1 MRFFVEH
8 VVRYAL
14 RHKVL
19 AAINILSIALGV
31 AVYLAIQIA
40 NRSATSAFRA
50 SVDVVAG
57 RANLETGGVMDDALF
72 PALQK
77 VDGVAAA
84 TPVVEGLVTL
94 ADHPGE
100 YLRILGIDP
109 LTNGTFENSK
119 IDAPDRESS
128 KGDAWF
134 SDPAAVAVTSQ
145 FAEAHHLSR
154 GDALRIKVNGREAR
168 LVLRFILRQRDGES
182 QFAIMDLGWAQELLQ
197 LQGKLTKVLFRVND
211 PANPG
216 PVRDQIQRLL
226 PPDVLVQAPEERS
239 RQVEQMLAGFQLN
252 LTALS
257 MVSLLVGVFLIYN
270 TVTASVVRRRSELGI
285 LRTLGASRQ
294 RIRFLFFGEAAL
306 YGVLGST
313 FGCAGG
319 VLLANWL
326 VHVVS
331 KTVTNLYI
339 LVNIEHLYLP
349 VWQIPW
355 VFLLGVVAAILGAV
369 VPANDGANL
378 PPLRALNLGSLIE
391 RSQKPRLIWILLSG
405 ASLLLA
411 FLTAQYALNGHRPA
425 GFLCALLT
433 MGGFCCLGPHVT
445 HWCGICTG
453 RIFKTVF
460 LLQLASQNFVR
471 ASYRHAITVAAL
483 ASALAMLISI
493 SIMIYSFRKTIDRWV
508 DKRLVADL
516 FIAPAANETIGFEN
530 FVPEELIQAVKS
542 QPEVEMIDTYRGLTV
557 LVNREPI
564 SLGVVVGTKRNI
576 PEYVG
581 GRNAEKYEAFRKQDA
596 VTISE
601 PLSRRLRLKEGDP
614 VPIATPTGIR
624 TFQVA
629 GVFYDYTRDSGV
641 MLMQRR
647 TFEQYW
653 HDSRVNSVALYLRP
667 GTRAEAVADSIRR
680 NYAKAQDYRFSLNR
694 DLRHAVFELFD
705 QTFAITHVLRVIA
718 VFVAVVGIVLNL
730 AVLVDERKREIG
742 MLRAMGVTRSQVR
755 GLIIAESQL
764 IGIASLSV
772 GLVGGWALSLVLTE
786 VINKAFFGWSI
797 PLRIPWEQLLFTPI
811 WLLPIAAFA
820 SLLPARRATNA
831 NIIESIR
838 MDA

>member
-168 LVLRFILRQRDGES
+168 LVLRYILRQRDGES
-182 QFAIMDLGWAQELLQ
+182 QFAFMDLGWAQELLQ

-294 RIRFLFFGEAAL
+294 RIRLLFLGEAAL

-355 VFLLGVVAAILGAV
+355 VLLLGVVAAILGAV

-508 DKRLVADL
+508 DRRLVADL

-564 SLGVVVGTKRNI
+564 SLGVIVGTKRNI

-641 MLMQRR
+641 MLMQRS

>member
-168 LVLRFILRQRDGES
+168 LVLRYILRQRDGES
-182 QFAIMDLGWAQELLQ
+182 QFAFMDLGWAQELLQ

-294 RIRFLFFGEAAL
+294 RIRLLFLGEAAL

-355 VFLLGVVAAILGAV
+355 VLLLGVVAAILGAV

-433 MGGFCCLGPHVT
+433 MGGVCCLGPHVT

-508 DKRLVADL
+508 DRRLVADL

-641 MLMQRR
+641 MLMQRS

-820 SLLPARRATNA
+820 SLLPASRATNA

>member
-1 MRFFVEH
+1 VSFFFEH

-57 RANLETGGVMDDALF
+57 RANLETGGVVDDALF

-77 VDGVAAA
+77 VNGVAAA

-94 ADHPGE
+94 ADYPGE
-100 YLRILGIDP
+100 YLRILGVDP
-109 LTNGTFENSK
+109 LTNGTFENSR
-119 IDAPDRESS
+119 IDEPDRESS
-128 KGDAWF
+128 NGGAWF
-134 SDPAAVAVTSQ
+134 SDPTAVAVTSQ

-154 GDALRIKVNGREAR
+154 GDTLRINVNGREAR
-168 LVLRFILRQRDGES
+168 LGLRFILRQRDGES
-182 QFAIMDLGWAQELLQ
+182 QFAVMDIGWAQELLQ
-197 LQGKLTKVLFRVND
+197 LQGKLTTVLFRVND
-211 PANPG
+211 PANPM
-216 PVRDQIQRLL
+216 PVRDRLQKLL
-226 PPDVLVQAPEERS
+226 PPDVLVRAPEERG

-270 TVTASVVRRRSELGI
+270 TVTASVVRRRSEIGI

-294 RIRFLFFGEAAL
+294 RIRFLFLGEAAL

-313 FGCAGG
+313 IGCVGG
-319 VLLANWL
+319 VLLANLL

-331 KTVTNLYI
+331 RTVTNLYV
-339 LVNIEHLYLP
+339 LVSIEHLYLP
-349 VWQIPW
+349 LWQIPW
-355 VFLLGVVAAILGAV
+355 VFLLGVAAALIGAL

-378 PPLRALNLGSLIE
+378 PPLRALNLGILIE
-391 RSQKPRLIWILLSG
+391 RSQQPRWIWILLSG
-405 ASLLLA
+405 ASLSLA
-411 FLTAQYALNGHRPA
+411 FVAARFALNGYRPA
-425 GFLCALLT
+425 GFVCAFLT
-433 MGGFCCLGPHVT
+433 MAGFCCLGPHVT
-445 HWCGICTG
+445 HWCGIWTG
-453 RIFKTVF
+453 RLFKKIF
-460 LLQLASQNFVR
+460 LLRLASQNFVR
-471 ASYRHAITVAAL
+471 ACYRHVTTVAAL

-508 DKRLVADL
+508 DRRLVADL
-516 FIAPAANETIGFEN
+516 FISPAANETVGLEN
-530 FVPEELIQAVKS
+530 FIPEELIQAVKS
-542 QPEVEMIDTYRGLTV
+542 RPEVEMIDTYRGLTV
-557 LVNREPI
+557 LVNRKPI
-564 SLGVVVGTKRNI
+564 SLGVIVGTKRNI
-576 PEYVG
+576 PEYLG
-581 GRNAEKYEAFRKQDA
+581 GKDGEKYEAFRKDDS

-601 PLSRRLRLKEGDP
+601 PLSRRLRIKEGDS
-614 VPIATPTGIR
+614 VPIATPTGVHA
-624 TFQVA
+624 FHVA

-667 GTRAEAVADSIRR
+667 GVRAKELADSMRR
-680 NYAKAQDYRFSLNR
+680 NYANAQDYRFSLNR
-694 DLRHAVFELFD
+694 DLRRAVVELFD
-705 QTFAITHVLRVIA
+705 QTFAITHVLRIIA
-718 VFVAVVGIVLNL
+718 VLVAMIGIVLNL

-742 MLRAMGVTRSQVR
+742 MLRALGVTRSQVR
-755 GLIIAESQL
+755 SLIIVESQL
-764 IGIASLSV
+764 IAVASLSV

-797 PLRIPWEQLLFTPI
+797 PLRMPWDQLLFTPI

-820 SLLPARRATNA
+820 SLLPANRATNS
-831 NIIESIR
+831 NIIEAIR

>member
-168 LVLRFILRQRDGES
+168 LVLRYILRQRDGES

-294 RIRFLFFGEAAL
+294 RIRLLFLGEAAL

-355 VFLLGVVAAILGAV
+355 VLLLGVVAAILGAV

-508 DKRLVADL
+508 DRRLVADL

>member
-182 QFAIMDLGWAQELLQ
+182 QFAFMDLGWAQELLQ

-294 RIRFLFFGEAAL
+294 RIRLLFLGEAAL

-355 VFLLGVVAAILGAV
+355 VLLLGVVAAILGAV

-508 DKRLVADL
+508 DRRLVADL

-641 MLMQRR
+641 MLMQRS

>member
-1 MRFFVEH
+1 VRFFVEH

-182 QFAIMDLGWAQELLQ
+182 QFAFMDLGWAQELLQ

-294 RIRFLFFGEAAL
+294 RIRLLFLGEAAL

>member
-168 LVLRFILRQRDGES
+168 LVLRYILRQRDGES
-182 QFAIMDLGWAQELLQ
+182 QFAFMDLGWAQELLQ

-294 RIRFLFFGEAAL
+294 RIRLLFLGEAAL

-355 VFLLGVVAAILGAV
+355 VLLLGVVAAILGAV

-508 DKRLVADL
+508 DRRLVADL

-641 MLMQRR
+641 MLMQRS

>member
-1 MRFFVEH
+1 VRFFVEH

-168 LVLRFILRQRDGES
+168 LVLRYILRQRDGES
-182 QFAIMDLGWAQELLQ
+182 QFAFMDLGWAQELLQ

-294 RIRFLFFGEAAL
+294 RIRFLFLGEAAL

-508 DKRLVADL
+508 DRRLVADL

-641 MLMQRR
+641 MLMQRS